1 MYELVLVAI
10 GYLIGVIFC
19 WKTFYW
25 FQTSWVDHA
34 TTTGFSMFVSRVSFA
49 IFVPGLIAFFLLAL
63 LVPDNKYQATS
74 QEVNTNNKYEPKTI
88 YQEPIKN
95 DNLNP
100 SIPQEQVR
108 NDNLNQSTPQEQVK
122 NDNLN
127 QSTPQEPI
135 KTENQNSYDGDD
147 PIVRARL
154 GLPPK

>member
-1 MYELVLVAI
+1 MLYILAI

-49 IFVPGLIAFFLLAL
+49 IFVPGLITVVLSVF
-63 LVPDNKYQATS
+63 VSDNKDQATS
-74 QEVNTNNKYEPKTI
+74 EKVNTNNKYEPKTI
-88 YQEPIKN
+88 YQEPTKN
-95 DNLNP
+95 DNLNQN
-100 SIPQEQVR
+100 IPQEQVR
-108 NDNLNQSTPQEQVK
+108 NDNLNQSTPQEQVR

>member
-1 MYELVLVAI
+1 MYVLVSI

-49 IFVPGLIAFFLLAL
+49 LFVPAFITFFLVIFFDA
-63 LVPDNKYQATS
+63 DNSYQSTS
-74 QEVNTNNKYEPKTI
+74 QKVNSSNKYEPKNI

-127 QSTPQEPI
+127 QSTPQEPL